1 VDWFSWCTAGGFNGM
16 VMSSEVGVAQAVITA
31 SQAWVLTDVI
41 EAERLRR
48 EQIPSEF
55 DLWSCAWQHPESA
68 DKFISGLTESEPV
81 ASDRPT
87 GAERELPEELVAAK
101 RRLLPEEV
109 VRYRTLGQD
118 AAAAA
123 TESLTGARPEC
134 TELEIAARASYELRK
149 RGIDPAL
156 VQVGGEERVTKF
168 RHVLPTPA
176 KIGSKVMIAFC
187 ARRHGLY
194 ANLTRFARF
203 GDATPTEQRLHE
215 TVAAIES
222 EVLTATRPGAVLGHI
237 YGDIAAAYRRHGVAD
252 EIDHHHQGGTTGYLS
267 REVIA
272 RPGCNVKVED
282 STAVAWNPSVPGAK
296 IEDTFVCTTAGLEL
310 LTDDG
315 AWPTREFEGRKRPS
329 VLVLS

>member
-1 VDWFSWCTAGGFNGM
+1 MTEIQTKLKLIRSVLEPSRCSAIVLRGVDWFSWCTAGGFNGM
-16 VMSSEVGVAQAVITA
+16 VLSSETGVAQAVITA

-41 EAERLRR
+41 EAERLRQ
-48 EQIPSEF
+48 EQIPSDF

-68 DKFISGLTESEPV
+68 DKFISDLTEGEAV
-81 ASDRPT
+81 ASDRPAS
-87 GAERELPEELVAAK
+87 AERELPEELVQAK

-123 TESLTGARPEC
+123 TASLTGATPDC

-156 VQVGGEERVTKF
+156 VQVGGEERVSKY
-168 RHVLPTPA
+168 RHVLPTSA

-203 GDATPTEQRLHE
+203 GQLTPAENGFTTPWRRLNPRCSPPA
-215 TVAAIES
+215 V
-222 EVLTATRPGAVLGHI
+222 PGAVLEI
-237 YGDIAAAYRRHGVAD
+237 YTTTLAAHTTTRYAERSTIIIRAAPRAIYRER
-252 EIDHHHQGGTTGYLS
+252 
-267 REVIA
+267 
-272 RPGCNVKVED
+272 
-282 STAVAWNPSVPGAK
+282 
-296 IEDTFVCTTAGLEL
+296 
-310 LTDDG
+310 
-315 AWPTREFEGRKRPS
+315 
-329 VLVLS
+329 